1 MDNPGARTYTIQE
14 LAERCGVTPRTIRF
28 YIEEG
33 LLPPPLQEGRIGL
46 YTDEHVER
54 LELIRRLKEAFL
66 PLRQIHRLVNSL
78 SSAEIRAL
86 LETLPRAPQ
95 PRVKSVTN
103 VEDIPQRE
111 GGGFRLYQRV
121 SGSLSEEIAE
131 ALRSSPA
138 DEETSPVQEE
148 TSRAY
153 EEAQAMLLHKARREQ
168 LAPDDEE
175 FARWQRIIIVPGLE
189 IHIRESNDYHFV
201 SRVRQLVEF
210 ARRLFR
216 SE

>member
-14 LAERCGVTPRTIRF
+14 LAERCNVTPRTIRF

-33 LLPPPLQEGRIGL
+33 LLPPPLQEGRLGL

-54 LELIRRLKEAFL
+54 LELIRELKEAFL
-66 PLRQIHRLVNSL
+66 PLREIHRLVNSL

-86 LETLPRAPQ
+86 LQTLPRPSQKAAPSTESESHPAGQSALDYIHSLQKGVNREEKTPEEPQ
-95 PRVKSVTN
+95 P
-103 VEDIPQRE
+103 
-111 GGGFRLYQRV
+111 YH
-121 SGSLSEEIAE
+121 E
-131 ALRSSPA
+131 AHTVLLR
-138 DEETSPVQEE
+138 
-148 TSRAY
+148 
-153 EEAQAMLLHKARREQ
+153 KARREQ
-168 LAPDDEE
+168 LAPDEEE

-216 SE
+216 LK

>member
-66 PLRQIHRLVNSL
+66 PLREIHRLVNSL

-86 LETLPRAPQ
+86 LETLPRAPHAA
-95 PRVKSVTN
+95 P
-103 VEDIPQRE
+103 
-111 GGGFRLYQRV
+111 
-121 SGSLSEEIAE
+121 SEEAE
-131 ALRSSPA
+131 SCAVGQSALDYIRSLQKGVSREEDTTSSPQ
-138 DEETSPVQEE
+138 S
-148 TSRAY
+148 Y
-153 EEAQAMLLHKARREQ
+153 HEARTVLLRKARREQ

-216 SE
+216 LE

>member
-54 LELIRRLKEAFL
+54 LELIRQLKEAFL
-66 PLRQIHRLVNSL
+66 PLREIHRLVNSL

-86 LETLPRAPQ
+86 LETLPRTPQAAP
-95 PRVKSVTN
+95 S
-103 VEDIPQRE
+103 EDIESRAVGQSALDYIRSLQKGVTRE
-111 GGGFRLYQRV
+111 
-121 SGSLSEEIAE
+121 EDTT
-131 ALRSSPA
+131 SSPQSYHEVRTA
-138 DEETSPVQEE
+138 
-148 TSRAY
+148 
-153 EEAQAMLLHKARREQ
+153 LLRKARREQ
-168 LAPDDEE
+168 LAPDEEE

-216 SE
+216 LE

>member
-66 PLRQIHRLVNSL
+66 PLREIHRLVNSL

-86 LETLPRAPQ
+86 LETLPRAPHAA
-95 PRVKSVTN
+95 P
-103 VEDIPQRE
+103 
-111 GGGFRLYQRV
+111 
-121 SGSLSEEIAE
+121 SEEAE
-131 ALRSSPA
+131 SCAVGQSALDYIRSSQKGVSR
-138 DEETSPVQEE
+138 EEDTTSSPQ
-148 TSRAY
+148 SY
-153 EEAQAMLLHKARREQ
+153 HEARTVLLRKARREQ

-216 SE
+216 LE

>member
-54 LELIRRLKEAFL
+54 LELIRQLKEAFL
-66 PLRQIHRLVNSL
+66 PLREIHRLVNSL

-86 LETLPRAPQ
+86 LETLPRAPHAAPPEEAESRAVGQ
-95 PRVKSVTN
+95 SALDYIRSLQKGVSRE
-103 VEDIPQRE
+103 EDTT
-111 GGGFRLYQRV
+111 
-121 SGSLSEEIAE
+121 
-131 ALRSSPA
+131 SSPQ
-138 DEETSPVQEE
+138 S
-148 TSRAY
+148 Y
-153 EEAQAMLLHKARREQ
+153 HEARTVLLRKARREQ

-216 SE
+216 LE